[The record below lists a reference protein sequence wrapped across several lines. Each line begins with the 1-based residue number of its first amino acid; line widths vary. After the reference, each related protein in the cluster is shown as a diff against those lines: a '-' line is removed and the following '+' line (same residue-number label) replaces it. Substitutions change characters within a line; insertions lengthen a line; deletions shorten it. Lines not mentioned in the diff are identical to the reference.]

1 MSKFSKLTTMKDIK
15 LWLIVGLTVIIVLL
29 LLFDK
34 DPVQNE
40 SYIKEYESTIQRNES
55 TIESLKVKHREDSL
69 KSAQEITQIRDS
81 LKHEQRHGVKL
92 SSNLARLKANPIVIQ
107 VRDSIPIID
116 SLVRSYDSLLA
127 SKDDQ
132 IELQGRLIVSL
143 EDENKRITDNFLERL
158 ELSQQNFDAQKA
170 ISDTYQKE
178 NKKLRRGN
186 KLLKVGLVVIGV
198 GGFVAGSQ

>member
-1 MSKFSKLTTMKDIK
+1 MKDIK

-34 DPVQNE
+34 DPIPNE
-40 SYIKEYESTIQRNES
+40 SYVKEYESAIQKRDVK
-55 TIESLKVKHREDSL
+55 IISLETKHREDSL

-81 LKHEQRHGVKL
+81 LKREQRRGVKL

-116 SLVRSYDSLLA
+116 SLVQSYDSLLE

-143 EDENKRITDNFLERL
+143 EDENKRITSNFMERLQLTEDNFI
-158 ELSQQNFDAQKA
+158 AQKA
-170 ISDTYQKE
+170 ITDTYKKD
-178 NKKLRRGN
+178 NRKLRRGN
-186 KLLKVGLVVIGV
+186 KVLKVVIIGAVGYIVVDTV
-198 GGFVAGSQ
+198 KDQVDK